1 MGRNLH
7 WSIIAA
13 SEYQHVATR
22 RQYETPSLG
31 MLRSLEFARGRNGRR
46 PIKIAAKLRLA
57 PQANQCAARSS
68 LRRTSLIP
76 RQLGGDHASK
86 STNPHAMWL
95 PTVQV

>member
-31 MLRSLEFARGRNGRR
+31 VMSFEFALGRNSRR

-57 PQANQCAARSS
+57 SPANQCAARSS
-68 LRRTSLIP
+68 LRRTALIP
-76 RQLGGDHASK
+76 RKLGGDHAGK
-86 STNPHAMWL
+86 STNPRAMWL